1 MAITLS
7 AYKSVNKVAG
17 GIRNLYLLDKSA
29 REASDVVYTVEAGVL
44 AITEA
49 ADGVSAYKIEPRHE
63 NCTFTQPS
71 SNDNVQGSTSYIQTL
86 EFSLHDYS
94 GALAVLHE
102 QISKGRIEVLIEY
115 VSGKLVY
122 AGLESNGMQMSGG
135 DGGFSGTTYEDGLG
149 QTYTLE
155 CKSTTTAPVLAA
167 LSEFTTAF
175 TIVEAS

>member
-1 MAITLS
+1 MALTLS

-17 GIRNLYLLDKSA
+17 GIRNLYILDKEE
-29 REASDVVYTVEAGVL
+29 REESSVVYTISAGVL
-44 AITEA
+44 AISGA

-86 EFSLHDYS
+86 EFSVHDYS

-102 QISKGRIEVLIEY
+102 QIAKGRIEVLIEY
-115 VSGKLVY
+115 VSGKFVY
-122 AGLESNGMQMSGG
+122 AGIESNGMQMSGG

-155 CKSTTTAPVLAA
+155 CKSTTAAPILAVI
-167 LSEFTTAF
+167 SEFTSAF
-175 TIVEAS
+175 TIVEA